1 MIQIKTGIGEQTE
14 DPNEIILL
22 TNDNNRVTILDE
34 TEEQNKKLN
43 NTAKIV

>member
-1 MIQIKTGIGEQTE
+1 MQIKTGIGEQTTE

-22 TNDNNRVTILDE
+22 TNDNGSIAVLDE
-34 TEEQNKKLN
+34 TEEQNKMLN